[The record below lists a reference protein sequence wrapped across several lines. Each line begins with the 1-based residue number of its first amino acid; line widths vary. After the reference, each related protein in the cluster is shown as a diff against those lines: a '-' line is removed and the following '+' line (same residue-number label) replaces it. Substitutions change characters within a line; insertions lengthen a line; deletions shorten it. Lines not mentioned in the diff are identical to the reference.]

1 MLQRVDKVINYALD
15 YIEDEQS
22 ICNLDFL
29 DGELVFEK
37 QDDKVL
43 VSLNGLEKE
52 FKILADRS
60 VLVDN
65 IYQWL
70 YNQVDNLDYIALDI

>member
-1 MLQRVDKVINYALD
+1 MLQRVDRVINYALD
-15 YIEDEQS
+15 YIETQS

-43 VSLNGLEKE
+43 VSLNGLEKQ
-52 FKILADRS
+52 FKILVDRD
-60 VLVDN
+60 VFVDN

-70 YNQVDNLDYIALDI
+70 YNQIDNLDYIALDI